1 MTLVKRGALSGL
13 QVYLSVPWAKKPITF
28 RNPPPWALK
37 VENLSGPQLLAAYS
51 LARAAY
57 DYAYGETGKM
67 KYKGVMMPIGAVKV
81 AMSVSKGAGIH
92 GGRTPEKHREL
103 RHTAA
108 AATLAYLESLI
119 KAKGLAL
126 PSVTKPPI

>member
-13 QVYLSVPWAKKPITF
+13 QIYLSVPWAKKPVTF
-28 RNPPPWALK
+28 RNPPPWTLK

-92 GGRTPEKHREL
+92 GGRTPEKRREL

-108 AATLAYLESLI
+108 AATLTYLESLI

-126 PSVTKPPI
+126 PSVTKPTI